1 MAMMKR
7 CAEMLDYQIAVILFF
22 ALWLLS
28 VGVIALI
35 ELAIKKHKAKKEAF
49 AELIRENEML
59 KRKLNFLE
67 LQTEL
72 KEVHR
77 DVQ

>member
-1 MAMMKR
+1 MP
-7 CAEMLDYQIAVILFF
+7 DYLILVILFF

-35 ELAIKKHKAKKEAF
+35 ELAIKKRKARKEAF
-49 AELIRENEML
+49 AELVRENEML

-67 LQTEL
+67 LQIDL

-77 DVQ
+77 DV